1 MARPASTL
9 RYLPAADVEAAMP
22 SPEERLALAETT
34 LTALVEHAELPA
46 KIGVHPRPNGSFA
59 HAMPAFLRGPAADGS
74 GDGLGIKWVAGF
86 GDNARSGLPA
96 INALVLLNEPTTGLP
111 IAVLDGG
118 PITAQRT
125 AAVTG
130 VAVRR
135 FAPTVEGRSPKVAL
149 IGAGV
154 QGHSHVAVLGH
165 VLPGAELAIF
175 DRNLDRAKA
184 LADRAG
190 TGSGIAAASVAGSAR
205 AAVAGADVVV
215 TAISFAAPAERQ
227 AMTLDW
233 LAPRSLVVAV
243 DYATLVAAEVARDA
257 ALFLVDDR
265 GQFIVNRDAGAFD
278 GYPDPAA
285 TIGEAILAGAPS
297 PTEGRVLVTHLGV
310 GLADVVFGLA
320 ILDRAERLGLGVN
333 LPR

>member
-22 SPEERLALAETT
+22 SLDERLELAETT

-46 KIGVHPRPNGSFA
+46 KIGVHPRPDGSFA

-74 GDGLGIKWVAGF
+74 GDGLGMKWVAGF
-86 GDNARSGLPA
+86 GDNGRSGLPA
-96 INALVLLNEPTTGLP
+96 ISALVLLNDPSTGLP

-154 QGHSHVAVLGH
+154 QGHSHAAVLGH

-190 TGSGIAAASVAGSAR
+190 AASGIAASVAGSAR
-205 AAVAGADVVV
+205 AAAAGADVVV
-215 TAISFAAPAERQ
+215 TAVSFAAPAERQ
-227 AMTLDW
+227 AMALDW
-233 LAPRSLVVAV
+233 LAPRALVVAV
-243 DYATLVAAEVARDA
+243 DYATLVAAEVAQDV
-257 ALFLVDDR
+257 ALFLVDER
-265 GQFIVNRDAGAFD
+265 GQFVANRDAGAFD

-285 TIGEAILAGAPS
+285 TIGEAILAGAPR

-310 GLADVVFGLA
+310 VLADVVFGLA